1 MWLCTAKKNIETLIR
16 LSSLTSDQKWLLFH
30 GFLSLKIVS
39 STLVAVTS
47 GAVAVRVRG
56 AGGSP
61 PQAWNALGGANLVAY
76 IPLLFFVT
84 LFPFVHSVMY
94 ISVVVHTRETHLI
107 RSSLSLT
114 VATSLEWGPYVAF
127 ATHGRRRYWY
137 GPKGL
142 GCDERSCRTSV
153 VQALTYIQDAST
165 GVIKGNTAY
174 ALDLHH
180 LWRTGQGL
188 CSLRCRVVGIGL
200 NGTTYNNTLLESNIN
215 SYPII
220 ISRLPL
226 FPLYHPSSTNNRR
239 VPPFTGI

>member
-1 MWLCTAKKNIETLIR
+1 MIVCIASIRGHGYRRTPSVGWLQFKKI
-16 LSSLTSDQKWLLFH
+16 
-30 GFLSLKIVS
+30 
-39 STLVAVTS
+39 
-47 GAVAVRVRG
+47 
-56 AGGSP
+56 P
-61 PQAWNALGGANLVAY
+61 PSKPPEVVLAY
-76 IPLLFFVT
+76 YT
-84 LFPFVHSVMY
+84 C
-94 ISVVVHTRETHLI
+94 
-107 RSSLSLT
+107 
-114 VATSLEWGPYVAF
+114 
-127 ATHGRRRYWY
+127 WY
-137 GPKGL
+137 GLAGL
-142 GCDERSCRTSV
+142 RCDERSCRTSV

-174 ALDLHH
+174 ALDLRH